1 MQERLE
7 NGLVV
12 RVTGG
17 EVWVRIGSETV
28 ACSQRGRSRVRESA
42 LAVVAGDRV
51 TVLRESPVV
60 GSLEEVLP
68 RTSWLSRYI
77 ERGASERVVAA
88 NIDRLFVVVAAADPP
103 LRTGF
108 LDRVLASAEWGHIR
122 PVIVFNKM
130 DLAEPGQFDELRSTY
145 APSLYELIETCAEDG
160 RGMRELG
167 ERIGDGVY
175 AFVGE
180 SGVGKSS
187 LLNRLD
193 PELDLVVDE
202 LSERTGRGRH
212 TTTNAQLFRFR
223 DGFLVDTPGMQTF
236 GFPGTDEYDLIRC
249 FPDLRH
255 IEGPCRFD
263 PCSHSHEPGC
273 AVKAAVEDGRI
284 PRARYQSYLDILAG
298 IRERAKKKQ
307 W

>member
-17 EVWVRIGSETV
+17 EVRVRVGSEMV

-51 TVLRESPVV
+51 TVLRESVGA

-77 ERGASERVVAA
+77 ERGATERVVVA
-88 NIDRLFVVVAAADPP
+88 NIDRLFVVVAATEPP
-103 LRTGF
+103 LHFGF

-122 PVIVFNKM
+122 PCIVFNKM
-130 DLAEPGQFDELRSTY
+130 DLAEPGQFDRLRAVY
-145 APSLYELIETCAEDG
+145 APSLYELFPTCAATG
-160 RGMRELG
+160 RGIPELAD
-167 ERIGDGVY
+167 RIGEGVY

-202 LSERTGRGRH
+202 VAGRTGRGRH
-212 TTTNAQLFRFR
+212 TTTNSQLFVFR
-223 DGFLVDTPGMQTF
+223 NGFLADTPGMQTF
-236 GFPGTDEYDLIRC
+236 TFPGTDENALIEC

-255 IEGPCRFD
+255 IEGPCRFN
-263 PCSHSHEPGC
+263 PCTHSHEPGC
-273 AVKAAVEDGRI
+273 AVKEAVDKERV
-284 PRARYQSYLDILAG
+284 PRSRYQSYIDILSDV
-298 IRERAKKKQ
+298 RERAKKKQ

>member
-17 EVWVRIGSETV
+17 EVWVRVGEETV
-28 ACSQRGRSRVRESA
+28 AASLRGRFRVKEGG
-42 LAVVAGDRV
+42 LAVVAGDGV
-51 TVLRESPVV
+51 TILRDPA
-60 GSLEEVLP
+60 GGASLEEVLP
-68 RTSWLSRYI
+68 RSSWLSRYV
-77 ERGASERVVAA
+77 ERGATERVVVA

-122 PVIVFNKM
+122 PCIVFNKM
-130 DLAEPGQFDELRSTY
+130 DLAGPGQFDDLRATY
-145 APSLYELIETCAEDG
+145 APSLYELIETDAVEG

-167 ERIGDGVY
+167 ERIGEGVY

-212 TTTNAQLFRFR
+212 TTTNAQLFPFR
-223 DGFLVDTPGMQTF
+223 DGFLADTPGMQTF
-236 GFPGTDEYDLIRC
+236 GFPGTDEYALVQC

-263 PCSHSHEPGC
+263 PCTHSHEPGC
-273 AVKAAVEDGRI
+273 LVKEAVEQERV
-284 PRARYQSYLDILAG
+284 PRSRYQSYLDILTG
-298 IRERAKKKQ
+298 IRER
-307 W
+307 